1 MAKQLRERQSVEI
14 EKTLSYVMGVPR
26 NKEDILDIATLVE
39 RLKETSLFAYR
50 GLDICEEG
58 DPIISLNYEGTDYL
72 VQLIL
77 EDVEVP
83 ELFRINHRFSQE
95 DYEILTQSEIGITT
109 AMKFSE
115 DVMESYLVQL
125 KVIYTLMPDLIGL
138 IDYSAERIYS
148 GVWATLAAQSKVP
161 PSPNYLYS
169 IQAVSNEEAD
179 CVWMHTHGLNRCGR
193 IELELLDMDKE
204 NYQDYSAL
212 VQGFAD
218 RLLSKPVE
226 EIAREGEAQFI
237 AYTHNRESI
246 VATWIP
252 WESAVG
258 YYDEEMLGGAKSHEE
273 HGWPSGVIY
282 LYLNEEDYQN
292 GKLVAPNALGDQL
305 HDNIVVFF
313 SDKETERMRALAQE
327 RFEYFRKYAL
337 NKDYHSIVK
346 FGLSVDKEYEENS
359 CDGREHIWFEILEI
373 NGNKMKAKLTQEPYM
388 IKNLKVHD
396 ILELDVEQMTDWLIY
411 TPEFS
416 VNPDEIYL
424 LEG

>member
-1 MAKQLRERQSVEI
+1 M
-14 EKTLSYVMGVPR
+14 
-26 NKEDILDIATLVE
+26 
-39 RLKETSLFAYR
+39 
-50 GLDICEEG
+50 
-58 DPIISLNYEGTDYL
+58 
-72 VQLIL
+72 
-77 EDVEVP
+77 
-83 ELFRINHRFSQE
+83 
-95 DYEILTQSEIGITT
+95 
-109 AMKFSE
+109 
-115 DVMESYLVQL
+115 
-125 KVIYTLMPDLIGL
+125 
-138 IDYSAERIYS
+138 
-148 GVWATLAAQSKVP
+148 
-161 PSPNYLYS
+161 
-169 IQAVSNEEAD
+169 
-179 CVWMHTHGLNRCGR
+179 
-193 IELELLDMDKE
+193 
-204 NYQDYSAL
+204 
-212 VQGFAD
+212 
-218 RLLSKPVE
+218 
-226 EIAREGEAQFI
+226 
-237 AYTHNRESI
+237 
-246 VATWIP
+246 ATWIP

-359 CDGREHIWFEILEI
+359 CDGREHIWFEILEV

-388 IKNLKVHD
+388 IKNLKVND

-416 VNPDEIYL
+416 VNPDGIYL